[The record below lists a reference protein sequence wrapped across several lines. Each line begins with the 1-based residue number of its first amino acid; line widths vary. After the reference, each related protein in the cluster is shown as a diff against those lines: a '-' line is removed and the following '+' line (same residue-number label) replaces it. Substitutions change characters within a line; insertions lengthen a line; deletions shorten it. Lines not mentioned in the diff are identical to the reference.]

1 MRKQIAVA
9 VLIAGSMASLG
20 FGLGRRGQAEAKR
33 QAVEAEYVRV
43 VSAIARTM
51 RCSTVEEFDRGED
64 HECDPSEIE
73 QDAGLVDTIT
83 EDDPRWD
90 CRTMGSKVCGKA
102 SN

>member
-1 MRKQIAVA
+1 MKRQIILG
-9 VLIAGSMASLG
+9 VLVSGLMASAG
-20 FGLGRRGQAEAKR
+20 FVAGRSGQEQVKR

-51 RCSTVEEFDRGED
+51 RCSTVEEFERGED

-90 CRTMGSKVCGKA
+90 CKTMGNKICGSK
-102 SN
+102 

>member
-1 MRKQIAVA
+1 MKRLFIVSMFITVGCFGFIGGRLDRNRAVGA
-9 VLIAGSMASLG
+9 A
-20 FGLGRRGQAEAKR
+20 R
-33 QAVEAEYVRV
+33 EAEYVRV

-51 RCSTVEEFDRGED
+51 RCSTVEEFERGAD

-90 CRTMGSKVCGKA
+90 CRTMGNKVCGQAK
-102 SN
+102 SY